1 MKRLLFYACFSM
13 LLLTGCSLKKSTS
26 CYDRTYRDYYSGE
39 IIIVPT
45 NQEVP
50 DNFEMIGSGS
60 YGEKGMTPAR
70 KCTYEA
76 IIEQAME
83 DARKMGASLIY
94 ISNALPPNF
103 SDTSCWNI
111 AVSFYATKNPT

>member
-1 MKRLLFYACFSM
+1 MKKLFVLFCFSM
-13 LLLTGCSLKKSTS
+13 LLITGCSLKKSTA
-26 CYDRTYRDYYSGE
+26 CYDKTYRDYYSGE
-39 IIIVPT
+39 VKIVPT
-45 NQEVP
+45 NQDVP
-50 DNFEMIGSGS
+50 ENYEMIGSGS
-60 YGEKGMTPAR
+60 YGEKGLTPAR

-103 SDTSCWNI
+103 SDSSCWNI
-111 AVSFYATKNPT
+111 AVSFYALKD